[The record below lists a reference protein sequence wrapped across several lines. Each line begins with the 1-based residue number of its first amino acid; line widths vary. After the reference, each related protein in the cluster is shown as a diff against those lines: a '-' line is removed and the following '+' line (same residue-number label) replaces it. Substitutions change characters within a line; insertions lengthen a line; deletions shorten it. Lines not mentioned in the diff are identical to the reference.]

1 MTAAA
6 NNHSVRFSL
15 VVLGAGP
22 GGVDCALEAA
32 RLGLDVAVVERAEL
46 GGTCLN
52 RGCIPTK
59 LFLGATECVHEL
71 HAQAKLK
78 VASGTIEVDLPAL
91 QKRKGQLLSGNRK
104 ALEKR
109 LADSGVALFRGMGV
123 VTSSDA
129 LTVDTENGPVTV
141 GFDRL
146 VIATGSRPTAFPGME
161 PDGDRVLDSDGI
173 LDLTEAP
180 SSLIIVGGGVI
191 GLELGR
197 FFSRLGATI
206 TVVEALDRIA
216 PWEDPEVSKTLAGLA
231 KRDKWKLLT
240 GKRVAKLVSKDGQA
254 ELTLESGDTLGADI
268 ALVATGR
275 GPNTQGLG
283 LENKGVILGRGGFIQ
298 VDEYLEAAPG
308 ISCIGD
314 ANGQAMLAH
323 AASHQGIYA
332 ARLAAGKIEGPYAP
346 GPMPWCIYGAP
357 ESIRVGRMVDEL
369 KAEGLSPAISRFQL
383 AANPIAQSHAM
394 AQGFVK
400 VIWLDG
406 RVAGVTA
413 VGHGVSHLV
422 TQATL
427 MVRDSW
433 TREDAENLIWAHPTL
448 DEALQHALTAEP
460 TDD

>member
-1 MTAAA
+1 M
-6 NNHSVRFSL
+6 RFSL

-22 GGVDCALEAA
+22 GGLDCAVEAA
-32 RLGLDVAVVERAEL
+32 RLGLDVALVERSEL

-78 VASGTIEVDLPAL
+78 VVSGEISVDLPAL
-91 QKRKGQLLSGNRK
+91 QKRKEQLLSGNRK

-109 LADSGVALFRGMGV
+109 LADSGIALFKGLGV
-123 VTSSDA
+123 VTSSD
-129 LTVDTENGPVTV
+129 TVTVKTENGPMAI
-141 GFDRL
+141 GFDRM
-146 VIATGSRPTAFPGME
+146 VIATGSRPTAFPGMT

-173 LDLTEAP
+173 LELTEAP
-180 SSLIIVGGGVI
+180 GSLLIVGGGVI

-197 FFSRLGATI
+197 FFSRLGAAI
-206 TVVEALDRIA
+206 TVVEALERIA
-216 PWEDPEVSKTLAGLA
+216 PWEDPEVSKTLASLA
-231 KRDKWKLLT
+231 KRDKWTLLT
-240 GKRVAKLVSKDGQA
+240 GQRVASLVSKDGQA
-254 ELTLESGDTLGADI
+254 QLTLESGELLTADL

-275 GPNTQGLG
+275 GPNTSGLG
-283 LENKGVILGRGGFIQ
+283 LEDRGVVLGRGGFVQ

-323 AASHQGIYA
+323 AASHQGVYV
-332 ARLAAGKIEGPYAP
+332 ARLAAGRVEGPYAP

-357 ESIRVGRMVDEL
+357 ESIRVGRMFEEL
-369 KAEGLSPAISRFQL
+369 TAQGLTPKVSRSQL

-413 VGHGVSHLV
+413 VGHGISHLV

-433 TREDAENLIWAHPTL
+433 TNEDAENLIWAHPTL
-448 DEALQHALTAEP
+448 DEALLHALTAEP
-460 TDD
+460 TDS